1 MAQVI
6 WFYESFKMIFFSR
19 EYLGR
24 GSLQC
29 VVGVDLHLSWFCLQ
43 INRCTTPSHLIKKG
57 GGIYSNLLGKFSNSA
72 TLPTRRLVSVTEGI
86 DDDVLGDDGDDDLGR
101 RVREN
106 TTVKGGVGGSRH

>member
-6 WFYESFKMIFFSR
+6 GFYESFKMIFFSR

-43 INRCTTPSHLIKKG
+43 VNRCTTPSHLIKKG
-57 GGIYSNLLGKFSNSA
+57 GGIYSNLLGKFINSA
-72 TLPTRRLVSVTEGI
+72 TLPNNIE
-86 DDDVLGDDGDDDLGR
+86 
-101 RVREN
+101 
-106 TTVKGGVGGSRH
+106 